1 MTRDTTHEVTHETLL
16 VVSTRGESIGKVI
29 HHDGDETFLVEAG
42 TVFPQ
47 DFDFHYE
54 SSTGVSDDG
63 SLVYTLTE
71 YEEEKELEAG
81 PLPADIALRR

>member
-1 MTRDTTHEVTHETLL
+1 MTHESLL

-29 HHDGDETFLVEAG
+29 HYDGDETFLVEAG
-42 TVFPQ
+42 TEFPK
-47 DFDFHYE
+47 DFTFRYE

-71 YEEEKELEAG
+71 YSDEELERPSTGEG
-81 PLPADIALRR
+81 PPTERTSNER